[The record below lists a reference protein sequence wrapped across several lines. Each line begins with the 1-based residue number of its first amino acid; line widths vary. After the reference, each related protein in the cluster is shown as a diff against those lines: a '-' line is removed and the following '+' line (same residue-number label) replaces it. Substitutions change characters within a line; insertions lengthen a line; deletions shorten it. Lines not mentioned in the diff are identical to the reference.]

1 MTFRCHQHSDDD
13 PKQLALHRTCGRVYS
28 IISKPCKTIFRVC
41 IMLISFHFKLPLS
54 IALCSQYAK
63 LFQPSLLLCYAHQNG
78 KSQVIHDIQSDD
90 YLTVRNIFMFVHKS
104 FGQFVVCFSLQ
115 RMLNFCFD
123 HTHYMSITILMLKHG
138 LTKYASK
145 CM

>member
-28 IISKPCKTIFRVC
+28 IIPKPCKTIFRFC
-41 IMLISFHFKLPLS
+41 IMLISFYFKLHLS
-54 IALCSQYAK
+54 IALCNQYAR
-63 LFQPSLLLCYAHQNG
+63 LFQPSLLVLCTLEWEKLG
-78 KSQVIHDIQSDD
+78 DSCIQSDD

-104 FGQFVVCFSLQ
+104 FWLVCFSLQ

-123 HTHYMSITILMLKHG
+123 HTLYMSITILMLKHG
-138 LTKYASK
+138 LTKYTSK